1 MKRIS
6 VLIVDDIRDTR
17 DSIRRLLQFEDDI
30 EVLGEAGSGSE
41 AMLIAEER
49 RPDIILMDIN
59 MPGMDGIHAA
69 ELMTQRVQGSSVII
83 MSVQEEQAYLHRAMM
98 AGAREYIV
106 KPFSGD
112 EMASVIA
119 KVYKVDQQKRAKGRH
134 L

>member
-30 EVLGEAGSGSE
+30 EVLGEAGSGFE
-41 AMLIAEER
+41 AILIAEER

-69 ELMTQRVQGSSVII
+69 ELMTQRVPGSSVII
-83 MSVQEEQAYLHRAMM
+83 MSVQEEQAYLHRAMI

-119 KVYKVDQQKRAKGRH
+119 KVYKIDQQKRATGGH
-134 L
+134 F